1 MRNED
6 YNDAEKILSE
16 DHMSIKEMAESLGC
30 SDAKIRNLI
39 ERGACAIDGR
49 VVRLG
54 VAWTESGR
62 RSSLEAYRRFQLE
75 LNTIKESADE
85 QQTEQSK

>member
-1 MRNED
+1 MYPGD
-6 YNDAEKILSE
+6 YNDAELILTE
-16 DHMSIKEMAESLGC
+16 ENLSIREMADALGC
-30 SDAKIRNLI
+30 SDTKIRNLI
-39 ERGACAIDGR
+39 DRGACAIDGR

-75 LNTIKESADE
+75 LNKRKDE
-85 QQTEQSK
+85 DA